1 MKERIARRSAGAV
14 LAATLRKNVFNLL
27 KGISIGLRSGEY

>member
-1 MKERIARRSAGAV
+1 MKERIARRNAGTV
-14 LAATLRKNVFNLL
+14 LAATLRKNVLNLL